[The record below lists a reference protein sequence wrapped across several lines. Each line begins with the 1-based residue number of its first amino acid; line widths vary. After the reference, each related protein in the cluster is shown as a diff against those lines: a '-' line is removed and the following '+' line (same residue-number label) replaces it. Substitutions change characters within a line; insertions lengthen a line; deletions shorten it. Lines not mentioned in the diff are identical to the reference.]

1 MATVR
6 KEIGIDGGGR
16 GVRSARRP
24 TATVRFE
31 STGEPTLSGELR
43 TGGRLIVDYDPVRLP
58 DCRGSQAGLPAWDIT
73 VNARFH
79 PGLQLY
85 GGKLVRQVDASTGR
99 LLIPPAPDPY
109 EVTVPAGAREVELWF
124 QNIDA
129 GGCRA
134 WDSNG
139 GANYWFPVW
148 PGQVQAPTDAVILRE
163 GAVVARGV
171 VNVVGEGAVKSN
183 TFPDPA
189 GQGTRLETRLVV
201 VAWVRNDAFAKS
213 VWMDVH
219 VFDPD
224 NRVIEAQTAP
234 LEYAGPSEG
243 GGDLFEFDRVIYLGS
258 VASPGSMSRRPEAR
272 KVQYR
277 LYAEMNGELYTDGVL
292 HGHELS
298 EDVTH

>member
-1 MATVR
+1 MAAVR
-6 KEIGIDGGGR
+6 KEIGIDGGGP
-16 GVRSARRP
+16 GARSAGRP
-24 TATVRFE
+24 AATVRFE
-31 STGEPTLSGELR
+31 GTGAPTLSGELR

-99 LLIPPAPDPY
+99 LLIPPAPEPY
-109 EVTVPAGAREVELWF
+109 QVTVPAGAREVELWF

-148 PGQVQAPTDAVILRE
+148 PGQGQSPTDAVILRE
-163 GAVVARGV
+163 GAIVARGV
-171 VNVVGEGAVKSN
+171 VNVVGEGAMKSN

-219 VFDPD
+219 VFDPN
-224 NRVIEAQTAP
+224 NRVIEGQTAP

-258 VASPGSMSRRPEAR
+258 VASPGSMSLRPEAR

-277 LYAEMNGELYTDGVL
+277 LYAEMNGKLSTDGVL

-298 EDVTH
+298 EDITH

>member
-31 STGEPTLSGELR
+31 ATGEPSLSGELR

-85 GGKLVRQVDASTGR
+85 GGKLVRQVDASTGA
-99 LLIPPAPDPY
+99 LLIPPAPEPY

-139 GANYWFPVW
+139 GANYWFHVW
-148 PGQVQAPTDAVILRE
+148 PGQVKAPTDAVILRE

-224 NRVIEAQTAP
+224 NRVIEAKTAP

-243 GGDLFEFDRVIYLGS
+243 RGDLFEFDRVIYLGS

-277 LYAEMNGELYTDGVL
+277 LYAEMNGKLYTDGVL

-298 EDVTH
+298 EDITH

>member
-1 MATVR
+1 MTTVR

-16 GVRSARRP
+16 GIRSARRP

-31 STGEPTLSGELR
+31 STGQPSLSGEPR

-85 GGKLVRQVDASTGR
+85 GGKLVRQVDASTGA
-99 LLIPPAPDPY
+99 LLIPPAPEPY
-109 EVTVPAGAREVELWF
+109 ELTVPAGAREVELWF

-139 GANYWFPVW
+139 GANYWFPVS
-148 PGQVQAPTDAVILRE
+148 PGQVKAPADAVILRE

-183 TFPDPA
+183 TFPDRA
-189 GQGTRLETRLVV
+189 GQGMRLETRLVV

-224 NRVIEAQTAP
+224 NRLIEAQTAP

-272 KVQYR
+272 RVQYR
-277 LYAEMNGELYTDGVL
+277 LYIEMNGELSTDGVL